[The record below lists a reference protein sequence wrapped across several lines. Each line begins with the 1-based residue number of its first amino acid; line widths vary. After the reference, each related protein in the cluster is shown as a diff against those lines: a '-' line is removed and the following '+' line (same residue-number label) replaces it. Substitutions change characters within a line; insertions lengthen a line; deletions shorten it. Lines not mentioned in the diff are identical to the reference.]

1 MRLAIAA
8 DTLALG
14 DEGAGAEIEI
24 RSSAA
29 AHMGF
34 TPIETESLSKGGFER
49 ICQGSA
55 IFVSWPV
62 TVAPGASSDAA
73 LDVVPRAI
81 PRVCREGPFR
91 LSPVGGHARLP
102 GVRGEPAP
110 HLIHYLRRK
119 HDGA

>member
-1 MRLAIAA
+1 MSERVRFLLGVPQDTSSLSSSMRLAIAA

-81 PRVCREGPFR
+81 PRVP
-91 LSPVGGHARLP
+91 
-102 GVRGEPAP
+102 
-110 HLIHYLRRK
+110 
-119 HDGA
+119 

>member
-1 MRLAIAA
+1 VSERVRFLLGVPQDTSSLSSSMRLAIAA

-24 RSSAA
+24 RSSVA

-49 ICQGSA
+49 
-55 IFVSWPV
+55 V
-62 TVAPGASSDAA
+62 
-73 LDVVPRAI
+73 
-81 PRVCREGPFR
+81 EGPFR